1 MNPNSEKPSFMDRNT
16 LLAFALIL
24 GFWFGW
30 AKYME
35 NRYPSP
41 PQEEATIADQ
51 RATGAGDVGQEGSA
65 SPSRPAAQQDQGAA
79 QTSAQEFLVDYSDGK
94 MSFQVSSF
102 GMGLKN
108 ISVEAYKSRS
118 GDPIV
123 LGTVG
128 QAYPF
133 STSLAGS
140 SAPIQFAIEK
150 TAPNTFVGTAN
161 VSGMEITKTMKVNS
175 ANYTIDTEVNVT
187 GIGSGF
193 TGVVTT
199 LNDTLQEPLS
209 GSLFAPSYDYQDWFL
224 SHAGTTTREII
235 YKTDPTSL
243 NVPNVAIAALSDHYF
258 SLAIVD
264 RSDLLPRFESRIP
277 VNSETA
283 PGQLIYQPPTRQSD
297 ELTIRFTAFAG
308 PKSFSVLESVD
319 DGLTR
324 VIDYGIF
331 AIVAKPI
338 LWLLKAIHSGLGNW
352 GWAIVVLTIIV
363 RVLVLP
369 FNIVAFKSMK
379 AMQKIQPEMNRI
391 RERYKEKPADQ
402 RLQMNQEIMDLMKRH
417 KANPLGGCLP
427 MLLQLPVFIA
437 LYQVL
442 SQSIELY
449 QAPFMLWINDLSV
462 KDPFFV
468 LPVLMG
474 ATMFLQQKLTPTT
487 MDPQQAKIMMWM
499 PVIFSFFMLSLPSGL
514 TLYIFVSTLFGVVQQ
529 MILMR
534 DKSPVPSVK
543 EAKA

>member
-1 MNPNSEKPSFMDRNT
+1 MNPNTEKPSFMDRNT

-24 GFWFGW
+24 AFWFGW

-51 RATGAGDVGQEGSA
+51 RAATTDEATQQGAVSPSKPAADDAGSA
-65 SPSRPAAQQDQGAA
+65 QVAAQ
-79 QTSAQEFLVDYSDGK
+79 ENLVDYSDGK
-94 MSFQVSSF
+94 MSFQVSSL

-108 ISVEAYKSRS
+108 IKIDAYKSRS
-118 GDPIV
+118 GEPIV
-123 LGTVG
+123 LGTVSSSH
-128 QAYPF
+128 PF
-133 STSLAGS
+133 STSLVGS
-140 SAPIQFAIEK
+140 RSPIQFAVEK
-150 TAPNTFVGTAN
+150 TAPDTFVGRAN
-161 VSGMEITKTMKVNS
+161 VSGMEIVKTMKVNAAS
-175 ANYTIDTEVNVT
+175 YSIDTEVNVN
-187 GIGSGF
+187 GIGGSFDGI
-193 TGVVTT
+193 VTT
-199 LNDTLQEPLS
+199 LNDVLQEPVS
-209 GSLFAPSYDYQDWFL
+209 GSLFAPSYDHQDWFL
-224 SHAGTTTREII
+224 SHAGTTTRQII
-235 YKTDPTSL
+235 YKSEATDINTT
-243 NVPNVAIAALSDHYF
+243 NVSIAALSDHYF
-258 SLAIVD
+258 TLAVVD

-277 VNSETA
+277 VNSDTA
-283 PGQLIYQPPTRQSD
+283 PGRLIYQLPTRQSD
-297 ELTIRFTAFAG
+297 QLTVRYTAFAG
-308 PKSFSVLESVD
+308 PKSFSILEKVD
-319 DGLTR
+319 EGLTK
-324 VIDYGIF
+324 VIDYGVF

-338 LWLLKAIHSGLGNW
+338 LWLLKAIHSALGNW
-352 GWAIVVLTIIV
+352 GWAIVILTIFV
-363 RVLVLP
+363 RLLVLP
-369 FNIVAFKSMK
+369 FNIMAFKSMK
-379 AMQKIQPEMNRI
+379 AMQKIQPEMTRI
-391 RERYKEKPADQ
+391 RERYKDKPADQ
-402 RLQMNQEIMDLMKRH
+402 RLQMNQEIMDLMKRS

-462 KDPFFV
+462 KDPLYV

-534 DKSPVPSVK
+534 DKNPVPSVK